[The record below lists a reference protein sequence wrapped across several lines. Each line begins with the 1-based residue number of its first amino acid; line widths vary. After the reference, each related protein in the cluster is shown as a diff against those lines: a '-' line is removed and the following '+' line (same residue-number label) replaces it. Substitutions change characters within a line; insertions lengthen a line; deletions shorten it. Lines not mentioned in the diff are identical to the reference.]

1 MKKPIFIAAML
12 LVFSGSQLLAQSVLE
27 KYDSETIYLSTYKY
41 YKNGESHRIGLMA
54 KNLKKEM
61 AISPNAMIEF
71 GKFEKKQKQAILF
84 WSAGILTFASSYLI
98 DKEKE
103 ELRASM
109 QLAGVVM
116 FYVSI
121 PLQLKATKQL
131 NKSVWVRNRDV
142 LK

>member
-1 MKKPIFIAAML
+1 MKKTILIAVML
-12 LVFSGSQLLAQSVLE
+12 FAFSGSQLFAQSVLE

-41 YKNGESHRIGLMA
+41 YKKGGSHRIGLMA

-71 GKFEKKQKQAILF
+71 GKYEKKQKQAILF

-116 FYVSI
+116 FYVSF
-121 PLQLKATKQL
+121 PLQLKATKHL